1 MPFALPLQSSSHLA
15 GSSLR
20 FDMLPY
26 ALCPM
31 LFSLFRLFSSFF
43 YLGIPSM
50 KNYIYHL
57 IIGGNLGD
65 RVKQLSLAKHLI
77 ASEVGVIQKESSIYE
92 TQPWGYDDQ
101 PWFLNQVLEISTL
114 KTPGEV
120 LMLIK
125 TIEVK
130 VGRTPSEKW
139 HARHIDIDILLRGD
153 LVLKEST
160 IEIPHPLLQTRNF
173 VLVPLLEL
181 IPEQIHPELCKTIEE
196 LYLDCRD
203 TGEVYIFNPDEQGH
217 SV

>member
-1 MPFALPLQSSSHLA
+1 MILNHICLFRFFSPF
-15 GSSLR
+15 G
-20 FDMLPY
+20 
-26 ALCPM
+26 
-31 LFSLFRLFSSFF
+31 LFSPFF

-65 RVKQLSLAKHLI
+65 RVKQLSLAKDLI
-77 ASEVGVIQKESSIYE
+77 ANEVGVIQKESSIYE

-101 PWFLNQVLEISTL
+101 PWFLNQVLEIATS
-114 KTPGEV
+114 KSPGEV

-125 TIEVK
+125 AIEVK

-153 LVLKEST
+153 LMLKEST
-160 IEIPHPLLQTRNF
+160 LEIPHPLLHTRNF
-173 VLVPLLEL
+173 VLVPLMEL
-181 IPEQIHPELCKTIEE
+181 IPEQLHPGLSKTIEE

-217 SV
+217 PV